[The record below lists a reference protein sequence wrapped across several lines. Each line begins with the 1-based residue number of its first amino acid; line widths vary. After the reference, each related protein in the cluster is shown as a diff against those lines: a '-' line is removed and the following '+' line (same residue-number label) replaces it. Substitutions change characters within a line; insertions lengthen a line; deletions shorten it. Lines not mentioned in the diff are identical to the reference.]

1 MRNIYRP
8 QCPPQRVTQLQSQGS
23 SENPVPCKARG
34 ARLDVTRETGS
45 MRVHTDGDP
54 QVRIFAAILCTVL
67 ISSAACASPN
77 IVVILTDDQD
87 DTGSM
92 AYMPKTI
99 SLVAEHG
106 ITFTN
111 SFVNLPLC
119 APSRASFLTGQSAH
133 NHKIMSNQTNKG
145 GGWQKLKDYEKNSY
159 CLFGFRRRAMR
170 QLSLANT

>member
-1 MRNIYRP
+1 M
-8 QCPPQRVTQLQSQGS
+8 
-23 SENPVPCKARG
+23 
-34 ARLDVTRETGS
+34 
-45 MRVHTDGDP
+45 
-54 QVRIFAAILCTVL
+54 RIFAAILCTVL

-119 APSRASFLTGQSAH
+119 APSRASFLTGQYAH

-145 GGWQKLKDYEKNSY
+145 GGWQKLKDYETNY
-159 CLFGFRRRAMR
+159 CLFGFRKRAMR
-170 QLSLANT
+170 QLSSANT